1 VRDEHRQRGHRVRL
15 EWGRHGAELLSADC
29 AVVVVVDVLSFCTS
43 VDIAVGR
50 GAAVLPQVTGDAA
63 TALAEA
69 ARTGAQPA
77 GPRDG
82 AGPSLR
88 PSSLTGLAPGTTL
101 ALPSPNGATL
111 CRAAASG
118 GAAVIAG
125 CLRNAAAVAAA
136 VAAVDGPIG
145 LVPAGERWPDG
156 SLRPALEDVLGAG
169 AIAAHLAGRSPE
181 AESAARQFGAVAL
194 TSRDLLGVLA
204 GCSSGRELIADGYG
218 ADVELAAALDAS
230 PEVPRLR
237 GGVLARTV
245 PA

>member
-1 VRDEHRQRGHRVRL
+1 VVREEHRQRGHRVRL
-15 EWGRHGAELLSADC
+15 EWGRPGAELLSADC

-50 GAAVLPQVTGDAA
+50 GATVLPQLVDDPAA
-63 TALAEA
+63 ALAEA
-69 ARTGAQPA
+69 TRSGALPA

-88 PSSLTGLAPGTTL
+88 PSSLAGLAPGTTL

-111 CRAAASG
+111 CRAAAGG
-118 GAAVIAG
+118 GADVVAG
-125 CLRNAAAVAAA
+125 CLRNATAVAAA
-136 VAAVDGPIG
+136 VAGVDGPIG
-145 LVPAGERWPDG
+145 LVPAGECWPDG

-181 AESAARQFGAVAL
+181 AELAARQFGAVG
-194 TSRDLLGVLA
+194 DLLGVLA
-204 GCSSGRELIADGYG
+204 GCSSGQELIADGYG

-230 PEVPRLR
+230 SAVPRLR
-237 GGVLARTV
+237 DGVLTRSV